1 MNCELFPTM
10 RTLVA
15 DYRKEATDWKLIEI
29 AAHYRAFKLN
39 GVTVRV
45 PADIYAA
52 AVLEGLI
59 DV

>member
-1 MNCELFPTM
+1 M